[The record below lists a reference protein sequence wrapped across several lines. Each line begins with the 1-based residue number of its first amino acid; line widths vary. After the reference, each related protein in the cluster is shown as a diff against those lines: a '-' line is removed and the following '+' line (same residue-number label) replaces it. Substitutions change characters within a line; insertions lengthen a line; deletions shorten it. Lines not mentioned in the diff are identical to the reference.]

1 MEGAAVDPR
10 WSPGLQSPHAQGE
23 LAQPRR
29 ESVGGCITGP
39 SAGVV
44 DEADVHAPGEERAHG
59 QHHRRG
65 FEPDARDR
73 EHTVHPAALHDE
85 VGHLLLEE
93 REVRLILEQG
103 ADGLLVELPV
113 GLGAGRAHRR
123 ALAGIERAELDAGAV
138 SRPGHGAAQRV
149 DLAHQVSLADA
160 ADGRIATHLAQG
172 LDALSQ
178 QQRARS
184 HACGGE
190 GRLGAGMTAA
200 DDDDVVGE
208 WLLGTHGMHG

>member
-1 MEGAAVDPR
+1 MSFLFFFFNDP
-10 WSPGLQSPHAQGE
+10 
-23 LAQPRR
+23 
-29 ESVGGCITGP
+29 
-39 SAGVV
+39 
-44 DEADVHAPGEERAHG
+44 APTEIY
-59 QHHRRG
+59 
-65 FEPDARDR
+65 
-73 EHTVHPAALHDE
+73 TLSLHD
-85 VGHLLLEE
+85 
-93 REVRLILEQG
+93 
-103 ADGLLVELPV
+103 ALPIC
-113 GLGAGRAHRR
+113 RAHRR